1 MNSRRRVNSTV
12 RHPSQIMKTLV
23 TIALL
28 LLAETPAL
36 AQQAIA
42 NKAPKVFGPVESLH
56 YKYDSYTFNR
66 NKTRVEELVSN
77 GRKVIWSFTPQ
88 GQPLTSEIFERD
100 GHPSGTK
107 SVYNYDSAGRLT
119 SIVHRLLGSHSF
131 TEIFAY
137 PETRRVKITSVFESY
152 NHTGVE
158 IDDYDS
164 KGNIIKRTFYT
175 DGNLDYTELN
185 KYDDKG
191 NPTEVVRF
199 DGAGKQWIKETYT
212 YEFDSHGNWTT
223 ERVEALADPLFGIPP
238 KTTITRR
245 ITYY

>member
-1 MNSRRRVNSTV
+1 
-12 RHPSQIMKTLV
+12 MKTLG

-28 LLAETPAL
+28 LLAETLAL
-36 AQQAIA
+36 SQQAIA
-42 NKAPKVFGPVESLH
+42 NKTPKVFGPVESLH
-56 YKYDSYTFNR
+56 YKYGSYNFNR

-88 GQPLTSEIFERD
+88 GRLLTSEYFERD
-100 GHPSGTK
+100 GRPSGTK
-107 SVYNYDSAGRLT
+107 SVYDYDSAGRLT
-119 SIVHRLLGSHSF
+119 SIVHHVLGSFTF

-137 PETRRVKITSVFESY
+137 PEARRVKITSVFESY

-175 DGNLDYTELN
+175 DGNLDYTERN

-223 ERVEALADPLFGIPP
+223 ERVEALADSLFDIAP

>member
-1 MNSRRRVNSTV
+1 M
-12 RHPSQIMKTLV
+12 
-23 TIALL
+23 
-28 LLAETPAL
+28 
-36 AQQAIA
+36 
-42 NKAPKVFGPVESLH
+42 
-56 YKYDSYTFNR
+56 
-66 NKTRVEELVSN
+66 
-77 GRKVIWSFTPQ
+77 
-88 GQPLTSEIFERD
+88 
-100 GHPSGTK
+100 
-107 SVYNYDSAGRLT
+107 
-119 SIVHRLLGSHSF
+119 
-131 TEIFAY
+131 
-137 PETRRVKITSVFESY
+137 KITSVFESY

-175 DGNLDYTELN
+175 DGNLDYTERN

-223 ERVEALADPLFGIPP
+223 ERVEALADPLFDIAP